1 MVLSTTLH
9 DGGGLYT
16 VRERERGWEGGREG
30 GREEEGREGGRVQVK
45 KRGDRNLVLIHNVSC
60 QYQLYGCWWQAG
72 RQAGR
77 FAVPF
82 LRKSTHATAMRKCI
96 PSAYHLFVRLCLR
109 GRKGGWLL

>member
-1 MVLSTTLH
+1 MSVSTIWL
-9 DGGGLYT
+9 L
-16 VRERERGWEGGREG
+16 VAGR
-30 GREEEGREGGRVQVK
+30 
-45 KRGDRNLVLIHNVSC
+45 
-60 QYQLYGCWWQAG
+60 QAG